1 MEGLLY
7 CTLNIFCAAILFLLL
22 INILKSVDKHSSQ
35 IMFSWFILASIILCA
50 SDFTWGLIDISNAWS
65 VSSDTAFAVNS
76 IYYTFVG
83 VVAYLWFLFSE
94 SEQESKIA
102 TTKLGIILSAIP
114 IIIFVILVAGS
125 YRYQWLFYIDENNCY
140 QRGDYYILKIAI
152 GFFYILF
159 TSIKSLIRGL
169 KKSNYLNRSKYLS
182 LASFAVFPCI
192 TAILQ
197 ILFKGSPM
205 ISVGV
210 SFAAMQVYISTR
222 EALISADPF
231 TKLNNKNELIRHLDF
246 KIKTRNPNRDLYLFI
261 MDLDYFKTINDKYGH
276 LEGDDAILISADSL
290 RLVAKKF
297 NFFVSRYGGDEFV
310 MVGEV
315 HRDFNPIAF
324 ITEVNE
330 ILQSEAE
337 KRDKPYK
344 LHMSI
349 GYASYN
355 YEMKTIPDFIK
366 AADELLYDTKKAR
379 IYINK

>member
-1 MEGLLY
+1 
-7 CTLNIFCAAILFLLL
+7 
-22 INILKSVDKHSSQ
+22 VDKHSSQ

-102 TTKLGIILSAIP
+102 TTKLGIILSTIP
-114 IIIFVILVAGS
+114 IIIFVILVVGS

-315 HRDFNPIAF
+315 HRDFNHIAF

>member
-7 CTLNIFCAAILFLLL
+7 CTLNILCAAILFLLL

-94 SEQESKIA
+94 SEQESKIV
-102 TTKLGIILSAIP
+102 TTKPGIILSAIP